1 MTLKSIRHGLVAL
14 LAATG
19 GAAHAAPLTGSA
31 CPPPC
36 QDGAFA
42 ETRLAVAKRGGLLAL
57 RDLTGDGK
65 IELLSVTP
73 AGILAQAL
81 DAEGKYAAA
90 GALLAWP
97 AGGTGWDLA
106 DLDGDGRVEVLMVS
120 DGKTLV
126 RRSFTAAGA
135 WSEPE
140 TVLET
145 GMYLPAA
152 TVRVPFTRD
161 LDEDGLLDLVL
172 PGPGRFHM
180 RLNRGLDGAG
190 KLGWS
195 DPIEVEYEPEI
206 NYRTGDPDRLSSTFS
221 QRVRVPW
228 FSMDDIDG
236 DGQLDLVSET
246 SERVAFHLA
255 KPEIDAR
262 PTWSLDLSELRS
274 APSASDLDLDNLL
287 GAVSGLAQWR
297 AVDLDG
303 EGPRDLIVSS
313 EGTFKVYRGATLA
326 GPSGAPDQVLKA
338 SGNVLYFFV
347 RDVLG
352 DSAPDLQIVRGERIS
367 LAQLVKFLVVPGKLD
382 FDVFTYENK
391 GGTFDRRPT
400 RRTTLAL
407 RIPRIFKLMN
417 EFEEVSEQLEA
428 QWDIPARRI
437 DWDGDG
443 EANDIVDV
451 VDDQLMVFANC
462 APAQQRFEDLSVE
475 DGVDGIIEKVVL
487 NDLDRLGDG
496 EESVIDLGELD
507 RFAVAPGKGL
517 RDATA
522 GETPVLRF
530 PTWPGKDDRG
540 VRARDLDGDG
550 RLDLITVV
558 DGPEG
563 LQVQFLVRR

>member
-1 MTLKSIRHGLVAL
+1 MKPGRPHLTLAAL
-14 LAATG
+14 LATCAS
-19 GAAHAAPLTGSA
+19 ALAAPGD
-31 CPPPC
+31 PPAA
-36 QDGAFA
+36 DFS
-42 ETRLAVAKRGGLLAL
+42 ETRLAVRKGSGLLAL
-57 RDLTGDGK
+57 RDLTGDGRY
-65 IELLSVTP
+65 ELLSLTP
-73 AGILAQAL
+73 RGLVAQAL
-81 DAEGKYAAA
+81 DERGVYETA
-90 GALLAWP
+90 GALLEWP
-97 AGGTGWDLA
+97 ASGTGWDLA

-120 DGKTLV
+120 DGRTLV
-126 RRSFTAAGA
+126 RRSLSGDGT

-140 TVLET
+140 VLLET

-152 TVRVPFTRD
+152 TVRVPFVRD
-161 LDEDGLLDLVL
+161 LDEDGRPDLVL

-180 RLNRGLDGAG
+180 RLNRGASEAG
-190 KLGWS
+190 GLRWS
-195 DPIEVEYEPEI
+195 DPIEVEYEPRI
-206 NYRTGDPDRLSSTFS
+206 DYRTGDPDRLSATFS

-228 FSMDDIDG
+228 FSMVDIDG
-236 DGQLDLVSET
+236 DGRLDLVSET

-255 KPEIDAR
+255 RPEIAAR
-262 PTWSLDLSELRS
+262 PTWTLDLSGLRS
-274 APSASDLDLDNLL
+274 APTASDLDLDNLL

-303 EGPRDLIVSS
+303 EAPRDLIVGS
-313 EGTFKVYRGATLA
+313 EGTFKVYLGATA
-326 GPSGAPDQVLKA
+326 TGPVKAPDQVLKA

-352 DSAPDLQIVRGERIS
+352 GGAPDLQIVRGERIS

-391 GGTFDRRPT
+391 AGTFDRRPT

-407 RIPRIFKLMN
+407 RIPRIFELLD

-428 QWDIPARRI
+428 QWDIPARRL

-443 EANDIVDV
+443 EEDDVVDV
-451 VDDQLMVFANC
+451 VGDVLKVFVDC
-462 APAQQRFEDLSVE
+462 APPQQRFEDLSVA

-487 NDLDRLGDG
+487 DDLDRLGDG

-522 GETPVLRF
+522 GVEPVASF
-530 PTWPGKDDRG
+530 PAWPGKDDRG

-563 LQVQFLVRR
+563 LQVQLLVRR

>member
-1 MTLKSIRHGLVAL
+1 MITDGLLLGLAL
-14 LAATG
+14 LPAPAPIGSDLTLPAPPAPEG
-19 GAAHAAPLTGSA
+19 DAAPEFS
-31 CPPPC
+31 
-36 QDGAFA
+36 
-42 ETRLAVAKRGGLLAL
+42 ETRLAVRKGAGMLAL
-57 RDLTGDGK
+57 RDLTGDGRL
-65 IELLSVTP
+65 ELISVT
-73 AGILAQAL
+73 ARGLVAKAL
-81 DAEGKYAAA
+81 GEDGAYETA
-90 GALLAWP
+90 GALLEWP
-97 AGGTGWDLA
+97 AAGTGWDLA

-126 RRSFTAAGA
+126 RRSLTGAGA
-135 WSEPE
+135 WSDPEP
-140 TVLET
+140 VLAT

-161 LDEDGLLDLVL
+161 LDEDGRLDLVL

-180 RLNRGLDGAG
+180 RLNRGTDGEGA
-190 KLGWS
+190 LQWS
-195 DPIEVEYEPEI
+195 DPIEVEYEPRI
-206 NYRTGDPDRLSSTFS
+206 DYRTGDPARLSATFS

-228 FSMDDIDG
+228 FSMVDIDG
-236 DGQLDLVSET
+236 DGRLDLVSET

-255 KPEIDAR
+255 RPEIQAR
-262 PTWSLDLSELRS
+262 PTWELDLSKLRS
-274 APSASDLDLDNLL
+274 APTASDLDLDNLL

-303 EGPRDLIVSS
+303 QPPRDLIVSS
-313 EGTFKVYRGATLA
+313 EGTFKVYLGATA
-326 GPSGAPDQVLKA
+326 TGPVRAPDQVLKA

-352 DSAPDLQIVRGERIS
+352 SEGPDLQIVRGERIS

-407 RIPRIFKLMN
+407 RIPRIFKLLD

-428 QWDIPARRI
+428 QWDIPARRV

-443 EANDIVDV
+443 EEDDVVDV
-451 VDDQLMVFANC
+451 VDDVLKVFLDC
-462 APAQQRFEDLSVE
+462 APPQQRFEDLSVE
-475 DGVDGIIEKVVL
+475 DGVDGIIETVVL

-496 EESVIDLGELD
+496 EENVIDLGELD

-517 RDATA
+517 RDATS
-522 GETPVLRF
+522 GVEPVATF
-530 PTWPGKDDRG
+530 PVWPGDDDRG
-540 VRARDLDGDG
+540 VRSRDLDGDG
-550 RLDLITVV
+550 RPDLITVV